1 MFRTMTTT
9 ITAALLGASA
19 LAGAA
24 YADETA
30 AGANTDDE
38 GRVEVGY
45 LECTMVSDEGNIVVS
60 EQKFTCTFDPAED
73 GRADE
78 SYVATF
84 GKLGLDLSRTTRE
97 TIRWAVLAPA
107 EKYRVGVLEGEYAGV
122 SADAALG
129 AGIGAKAL
137 VGGLDE
143 SIALQPVS
151 VTTQEGLG
159 VSLAFESLTL
169 THVASDG

>member
-1 MFRTMTTT
+1 MHRTMTTT
-9 ITAALLGASA
+9 ITAVLLGATA

-24 YADETA
+24 QADETA

-45 LECTMVSDEGNIVVS
+45 LECAMVSDEGNILVS

-78 SYVATF
+78 NYVATF
-84 GKLGLDLSRTTRE
+84 SKMGLDLSKTDRE

-107 EKYRVGVLEGEYAGV
+107 QKYRVGVLEGEYAGI
-122 SADAALG
+122 SADAAVG
-129 AGIGAKAL
+129 AGVGAKAL

-143 SIALQPVS
+143 SITLQPVS
-151 VTTQEGLG
+151 VTTQEGVG

-169 THVASDG
+169 THVAGD